1 MSRIC
6 WRDMSLAGN
15 MLQSGC
21 VARGEHIRLILP
33 EESQQAWLQRLTP
46 EQSPVTDEKAWQIWL
61 ETDAASLQ
69 AGTPLFLRQVGIML
83 HQRGAMANL
92 SLRENLLL
100 PFLYH
105 AEPKA
110 LSQAE
115 KVLPKV
121 VGFLGITDALD
132 RQAGECPPHTHRL
145 ISLGRCLL
153 QRPAII
159 VAQDVHTGIA
169 LEHLP
174 RFRSLFVKAIKGL
187 QSGLLYL
194 SSSEQ
199 ESWGIDFDRSLGG
212 LS

>member
-15 MLQSGC
+15 MLQSGS
-21 VARGEHIRLILP
+21 VARGEHTRLILP
-33 EESQQAWLQRLTP
+33 EASQQAWLQQLIP
-46 EQSPVTDEKAWQIWL
+46 EQGPVEDGEAWQIWL
-61 ETDAASLQ
+61 ETDTASVQ

-83 HQRGAMANL
+83 HQRGAIANL

-105 AEPKA
+105 AEPRA
-110 LSQAE
+110 LSRAE

-121 VGFLGITDALD
+121 AGFLGIAETLD
-132 RQAGECPPHTHRL
+132 RQAGECPSYTHRL

-159 VAQDVHTGIA
+159 VAQDLHTGIA
-169 LEHLP
+169 FEHLP
-174 RFRSLFVKAIKGL
+174 RFQALFVKALKGL

-199 ESWGIDFDRSLGG
+199 ESWGIDFDRSLR
-212 LS
+212 SIS